1 LDVVVVDV
9 VGDCG
14 RWFFIVRS
22 RSVGDIWVGGVVALY
37 VRPGHCDVG
46 VPARL
51 WRSSA
56 DSSPG
61 YGRDLIWAYILVFF
75 ICVYIW
81 FSLEHV
87 QRLWSCWINT
97 ELLQLDWFTV
107 DVFPYGGLWTFNS
120 RYYPAIDNG

>member
-61 YGRDLIWAYILVFF
+61 YGRELIWGYVLVFLY
-75 ICVYIW
+75 VYIYD
-81 FSLEHV
+81 LV
-87 QRLWSCWINT
+87 WSMSKGFGTVGLAQNCCNWIG
-97 ELLQLDWFTV
+97 LQSMHSHMEI
-107 DVFPYGGLWTFNS
+107 YGLSIADTAG
-120 RYYPAIDNG
+120 Y